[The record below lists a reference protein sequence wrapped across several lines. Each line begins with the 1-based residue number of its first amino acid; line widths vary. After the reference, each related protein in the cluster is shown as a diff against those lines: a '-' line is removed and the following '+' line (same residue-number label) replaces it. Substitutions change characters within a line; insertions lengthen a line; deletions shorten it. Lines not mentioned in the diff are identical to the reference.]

1 MFEVGQEYEFRMI
14 EGGDEVLFWGDI
26 EVYEHPI
33 IKLRDHA
40 FADPLLIGGVDRP
53 PAEPVIIPGKIIN
66 VTSPNFISGVR
77 HLRR

>member
-26 EVYEHPI
+26 EAYEHPI
-33 IKLRDHA
+33 IKLRDHEIT
-40 FADPLLIGGVDRP
+40 DPLLIGG
-53 PAEPVIIPGKIIN
+53 AERAPDERVIIPGKVIN
-66 VTSPNFISGVR
+66 ITSPNFISGVR